1 LIECR
6 VDGGHLHA
14 PELQA
19 GRGGGQNFLLP
30 CHGSTFDPDG
40 KVTEEP
46 ARRNLPGF
54 EISANEKGDLLAKIP
69 L

>member
-1 LIECR
+1 MAAISTHRNCKLDAAADKTFYC
-6 VDGGHLHA
+6 
-14 PELQA
+14 
-19 GRGGGQNFLLP
+19 P

-40 KVTEEP
+40 KVTEGP
-46 ARRNLPGF
+46 ARRNVPVF